1 MLVVVGTD
9 WTDSCKSNYHTTMT
23 APAIIQTIQYRMV
36 YNGGVMVG
44 VLASG
49 RVDHG
54 FKLGSGQSK
63 DLSDV
68 LVASRILIG

>member
-1 MLVVVGTD
+1 
-9 WTDSCKSNYHTTMT
+9 MT
-23 APAIIQTIQYRMV
+23 APAIIQTIQYHMV

-54 FKLGSGQSK
+54 FKLGSGQST

-68 LVASRILIG
+68 LVASIILIG

>member
-9 WTDSCKSNYHTTMT
+9 CTDSCKSNYHTTMT
-23 APAIIQTIQYRMV
+23 APAIIQTIQYHMV

-49 RVDHG
+49 AMVG
-54 FKLGSGQSK
+54 VLASGAI
-63 DLSDV
+63 DC
-68 LVASRILIG
+68 